1 MECFDPQHEK
11 GGPFPGRPPL
21 PLQRLADLAAGAS
34 VSIEVLGRRMFW
46 LQDGALDVLVLLDPM
61 LFGVAGQHQGQST
74 VTGDVAGSAEAVL
87 QGKDGQHQGGAGVI
101 KHQHASDQAQRGHDR
116 TAGDTGS
123 ADGEDAEQHAEQD
136 HGTDAGQL
144 AVEDLGDGHAEEHFR
159 QDRAAQMDV
168 GKQGDAKADHI
179 LAQDLALAGAV
190 QSNGQ
195 GSGAGHGAD
204 SGQVCGTIVAEHFP
218 GVLAGVSAC
227 QQIQDRQPDVM
238 ADHDDNDDLQ
248 ERGQLMGDHALIAQV
263 AESGS
268 NALHE
273 AAHAVVGEI
282 LNPDSIGIVTIRGNQ
297 SCIGGF
303 ENGCSTYLKNEEEL
317 LNDITKTLAGKAGVS
332 LIYGVMDVNASGDIQ
347 NANRLLDLW
356 MTSLA
361 GAGFSEVESAN
372 NRMSET
378 RLFSSE
384 AIKAAKMEELYRR
397 AYEIL
402 YDNRDFLLAVQ
413 KELLEHETLL
423 NSDLTK
429 IRELYT

>member
-1 MECFDPQHEK
+1 
-11 GGPFPGRPPL
+11 
-21 PLQRLADLAAGAS
+21 
-34 VSIEVLGRRMFW
+34 MFW

-123 ADGEDAEQHAEQD
+123 ADGEDAEQQAEQD
-136 HGTDAGQL
+136 HGADARQL

-190 QSNGQ
+190 QSDSQ
-195 GSGAGHGAD
+195 GGGAGHGAD

-218 GVLAGVSAC
+218 GVLARVSAC

-248 ERGQLMGDHALIAQV
+248 ERGQLMGDHALIAQI
-263 AESGS
+263 AERGGNVERQDGNDDLADDVQHDVLELGQEITGELAVGPGSGQA
-268 NALHE
+268 NQHAE
-273 AAHAVVGEI
+273 NQRAHDTHN
-282 LNPDSIGIVTIRGNQ
+282 L
-297 SCIGGF
+297 
-303 ENGCSTYLKNEEEL
+303 
-317 LNDITKTLAGKAGVS
+317 
-332 LIYGVMDVNASGDIQ
+332 GDIQ
-347 NANRLLDLW
+347 LKHNARQLPQASDFGVDGQVRDQRV
-356 MTSLA
+356 A
-361 GAGFSEVESAN
+361 GS
-372 NRMSET
+372 
-378 RLFSSE
+378 
-384 AIKAAKMEELYRR
+384 R
-397 AYEIL
+397 AHKCRADGRNVSD
-402 YDNRDFLLAVQ
+402 DNRHAQQAGRVLAQ
-413 KELLEHETLL
+413 LGDGRCDKADDDERDTERDELAHDVLQGNDHPHETQRE
-423 NSDLTK
+423 DLTQDNADHDAQQQPERQ
-429 IRELYT
+429 IVQ